1 MPANPC
7 LLSSLKALPILI
19 TLASAA
25 MMPVKVMA
33 DNAPQ
38 QNTASSKLIYFD
50 IPADELSKSLNLFS
64 AQSGIFLSS
73 EGSLTKSKI
82 SAPISGSYTVEM
94 ALQKLLTGTQL
105 SYRFIDD
112 QTVTLFEQKKE
123 EHTVHDLAPLVVM
136 GTDLNRYEFDIA
148 GSATGFDTDVAELP
162 RSVQVLPEQLILDQ
176 NATRLD
182 DVLQNVAG
190 ITRAHGFGGVETQV
204 NIRGFT
210 NNRLFVD
217 GNPVSN
223 RHNVD
228 VATIDRVEA
237 ILGPASVLHGQ
248 VSPGGLINIITKKP
262 ETIQSNSLQ
271 ADFDEHGRR
280 KLTLDST
287 GPLNEVFQYR
297 LIVAGEDSESFRETQ
312 TVSGDHRADV
322 RGLTIAPS
330 VSYTPD
336 ENNTFTLS
344 LLHVDQ
350 TLPIDRGTVAVAD
363 ANGDLNIAN
372 LPVERRLGSQFD
384 ERDST
389 EKQIQF
395 DFDHEFD
402 NGWKNQLKLGY
413 YQKKFDDYQARPFRG
428 LNDTWTLGTGSID
441 LSSLA
446 TLGQFMSASNGSAV
460 QSNGLLIRTADSNLD
475 VTEDDFFISNSLSGD
490 YQMGGIDNTLY
501 IGANLHQRH
510 VRHSDGFALQDV
522 SAIFGNGV
530 YAPYFDVIDIY
541 SSTNP
546 AYSQQSQ
553 TKVSKNDAEYTE
565 YGLSIQ
571 NLTYLTDRL
580 NLLAGLRYDRF
591 EIDRQDEIYY
601 QQENNGTFTQLADPR
616 VVNIEGD
623 NNNVSGQVGL
633 LYHLTD
639 AFSIYGS
646 WSESFTPNYPD
657 VTAGQVSGENSMD
670 PEEATQYEVGIK
682 SSFLDDKVRVTASL
696 YQLTRENVMTF
707 ENLQARLNGE
717 EETKGVELTT
727 TMQFIPGLNIL
738 ASYTHMD
745 SEIIEDNDDTKALE
759 GNSPYGIPQNKAR
772 VWGSYEF
779 QQGILKSFG
788 LGLGAEYVG
797 ARYGDDENSFKIP
810 SYTIVDTAA
819 WYYIPMGKD
828 KQLRLQAGIK
838 NLTDKTYYPA
848 NLGSPYRINVGA
860 PRTAYIS
867 ARLEF

>member
-7 LLSSLKALPILI
+7 LLSSLKALPILM

-38 QNTASSKLIYFD
+38 QNTASSKLIHFD
-50 IPADELSKSLNLFS
+50 IPADDLSKSLNLFS

-82 SAPISGSYTVEM
+82 SAPVSGSYTVEM

-112 QTVTLFEQKKE
+112 QTVTLFEQKE

-312 TVSGDHRADV
+312 TVTGDHSADI

-330 VSYTPD
+330 FSYTPD
-336 ENNTFTLS
+336 ANNTFTLS

-363 ANGDLNIAN
+363 ASGELHIAN
-372 LPVERRLGSQFD
+372 IPEERRLGSRFD

-446 TLGQFMSASNGSAV
+446 NLGQFMSASNGSAV

-490 YQMGGIDNTLY
+490 YQMGGIDNTL
-501 IGANLHQRH
+501 
-510 VRHSDGFALQDV
+510 
-522 SAIFGNGV
+522 
-530 YAPYFDVIDIY
+530 
-541 SSTNP
+541 
-546 AYSQQSQ
+546 
-553 TKVSKNDAEYTE
+553 
-565 YGLSIQ
+565 
-571 NLTYLTDRL
+571 
-580 NLLAGLRYDRF
+580 
-591 EIDRQDEIYY
+591 
-601 QQENNGTFTQLADPR
+601 
-616 VVNIEGD
+616 
-623 NNNVSGQVGL
+623 
-633 LYHLTD
+633 
-639 AFSIYGS
+639 
-646 WSESFTPNYPD
+646 
-657 VTAGQVSGENSMD
+657 
-670 PEEATQYEVGIK
+670 
-682 SSFLDDKVRVTASL
+682 
-696 YQLTRENVMTF
+696 
-707 ENLQARLNGE
+707 
-717 EETKGVELTT
+717 
-727 TMQFIPGLNIL
+727 
-738 ASYTHMD
+738 
-745 SEIIEDNDDTKALE
+745 
-759 GNSPYGIPQNKAR
+759 
-772 VWGSYEF
+772 
-779 QQGILKSFG
+779 
-788 LGLGAEYVG
+788 
-797 ARYGDDENSFKIP
+797 
-810 SYTIVDTAA
+810 
-819 WYYIPMGKD
+819 
-828 KQLRLQAGIK
+828 
-838 NLTDKTYYPA
+838 
-848 NLGSPYRINVGA
+848 
-860 PRTAYIS
+860 
-867 ARLEF
+867 

>member
-1 MPANPC
+1 MPAKQRFIS
-7 LLSSLKALPILI
+7 SSLKALPLLI
-19 TLASAA
+19 MLASASV
-25 MMPVKVMA
+25 MPSTAIA
-33 DNAPQ
+33 DDVAEQ
-38 QNTASSKLIYFD
+38 QTTPAKLIHFN
-50 IPADELSKSLNLFS
+50 IPADNLSKSLNLFS

-73 EGSLTKSKI
+73 DGALTKSKT
-82 SAPISGSYTVEM
+82 SAPVNGQYTAEQ
-94 ALQKLLTGTQL
+94 ALQALLAGTQL

-112 QTVTLFEQKKE
+112 NTVTLLEQQQQE
-123 EHTVHDLAPLVVM
+123 QAVHDLAPLVVM

-148 GSATGFDTDVAELP
+148 GSATGFDTDVNELP

-176 NATRLD
+176 NATHLD

-262 ETIQSNSLQ
+262 QTIKSNSLQ

-287 GPLNEVFQYR
+287 GPLNDVLQYR

-312 TVSGDHRADV
+312 TVTGDHRADI

-330 VSYTPD
+330 FSYTPD
-336 ENNTFTLS
+336 ANNTFTLS

-363 ANGDLNIAN
+363 ASGELHIAN
-372 LPVERRLGSQFD
+372 LPEERRLGSQFD

-413 YQKKFDDYQARPFRG
+413 YQKKFDDYQARPLRG
-428 LNDTWTLGTGSID
+428 LNDSWTLGTGPVDISN
-441 LSSLA
+441 LSA
-446 TLGQFMSASNGSAV
+446 IRTSANGSAV
-460 QSNGLLIRTADSNLD
+460 QANGLLIRTADSNLN
-475 VTEDDFFISNSLSGD
+475 VTEDDFFISNSLTGD
-490 YQMGGIDNTLY
+490 YRFGDIDNTLY
-501 IGANLHQRH
+501 IGANLHKRNIRH
-510 VRHSDGFALQDV
+510 TDGFAMQNISGSL
-522 SAIFGNGV
+522 
-530 YAPYFDVIDIY
+530 YAPYLDVIDIY
-541 SSTNP
+541 SSNNP
-546 AYSQQSQ
+546 AYTKQSQ
-553 TKVSKNDAEYTE
+553 TSVSKNDAEYTE

-571 NLTYLTDRL
+571 NLAYLTDRL

-591 EIDRQDEIYY
+591 EIERNDKIYY
-601 QQENNGTFTQLADPR
+601 QQGTNLLFTKLDDPLA
-616 VVNIEGD
+616 VNIKGD
-623 NNNVSGQVGL
+623 NHNVSGQVGL

-639 AFSIYGS
+639 AFSVYGS

-657 VTAGQVSGENSMD
+657 VTAGQISGENSMA
-670 PEEATQYEVGIK
+670 PEEATQYELGIK

-717 EETKGVELTT
+717 EKTKGVELTT

-745 SEIIEDNDDTKALE
+745 SEIINDNDDTKTLE
-759 GNSPYGIPQNKAR
+759 GNCPYGIPQNKAR